1 MRNRELYSRNLEGM
15 RAKIQMAKRAV
26 EQRYPVK
33 DFIALLDDIENLRQS
48 VEDAVEREPL
58 DGHELNKVR

>member
-58 DGHELNKVR
+58 DGHEMNKVR